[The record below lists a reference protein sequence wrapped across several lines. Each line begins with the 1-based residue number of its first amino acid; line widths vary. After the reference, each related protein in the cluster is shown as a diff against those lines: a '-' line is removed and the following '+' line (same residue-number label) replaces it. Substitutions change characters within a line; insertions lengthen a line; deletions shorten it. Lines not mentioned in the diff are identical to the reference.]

1 MKKRYSERTKAFI
14 ELMLPMI
21 LVVGCIM
28 AMILRNN
35 QAVAMSPLKMEFCKE
50 YSYDGKVWYPLNE
63 DSDISAL
70 NGNIRLRGSIGREL
84 KEKVRL
90 NYFRNHIGVSA
101 YVNGER
107 IFMDAQTEVGIL
119 GIGLMDSMCGKQWG
133 FFILPEMSADDELEV
148 HLVNYHQHGNESAYR
163 EWLNTVCISGPNGE
177 GLLEYMKSERQAMQL
192 VGVAMI
198 VVSCMLFGAVFVS
211 GFAKKGMS
219 KLVAEYGLL
228 LLSAGGCF
236 IFDSIAAFSFTDMVA
251 ANTYGCLLSVMLFV
265 YFFDALVS
273 EKLFGKMKKAARWI
287 MTVSLAANCF
297 FIILASMGYVF
308 LFDMLPYWVMIQWI
322 ICPVFTIMCLISIKK
337 ESKKEKK
344 LILISYVAV
353 LLAIMV
359 DLTGLTNNM
368 YSLTPCTQV
377 VFLVCFIVY
386 VIKLLTVIT
395 QNYRA
400 ASWAKELESE
410 LAEKRIAIMLSQI
423 KPHFIYNTLGTIEQY
438 CKEDPEK
445 AAGLVNEFS
454 LYLRGNFT
462 ELDNTA
468 LIPLSKELE
477 HVSHYV
483 SIEKIRFPDIQ
494 IAYDLQADEFLLPP
508 LSVQPLVENA
518 IKHGIMRLESGGTVT
533 IATYETPEAYHVS
546 VRDDG
551 VGFDVEA
558 SYDDKKHI
566 GMKNIRGRIEAMCG
580 GTLHVESIEGK
591 GTVATISIPK
601 EGI

>member
-1 MKKRYSERTKAFI
+1 
-14 ELMLPMI
+14 
-21 LVVGCIM
+21 
-28 AMILRNN
+28 
-35 QAVAMSPLKMEFCKE
+35 
-50 YSYDGKVWYPLNE
+50 
-63 DSDISAL
+63 
-70 NGNIRLRGSIGREL
+70 
-84 KEKVRL
+84 
-90 NYFRNHIGVSA
+90 
-101 YVNGER
+101 
-107 IFMDAQTEVGIL
+107 
-119 GIGLMDSMCGKQWG
+119 
-133 FFILPEMSADDELEV
+133 
-148 HLVNYHQHGNESAYR
+148 
-163 EWLNTVCISGPNGE
+163 
-177 GLLEYMKSERQAMQL
+177 
-192 VGVAMI
+192 
-198 VVSCMLFGAVFVS
+198 
-211 GFAKKGMS
+211 
-219 KLVAEYGLL
+219 
-228 LLSAGGCF
+228 
-236 IFDSIAAFSFTDMVA
+236 
-251 ANTYGCLLSVMLFV
+251 
-265 YFFDALVS
+265 
-273 EKLFGKMKKAARWI
+273 

-344 LILISYVAV
+344 LILISYVVV

-368 YSLTPCTQV
+368 YSLTPCTQA
-377 VFLVCFIVY
+377 VFLAFFIIY

-400 ASWAKELESE
+400 ASLAKELESE

-423 KPHFIYNTLGTIEQY
+423 KPHFIYNTLGTIEQF

-533 IATYETPEAYHVS
+533 IATYETAEAYHVS
-546 VRDDG
+546 VSDDG

-580 GTLHVESIEGK
+580 GTLHVESTEGK